1 MCLAVPG
8 RIENIDNM
16 DPIFRT
22 GKVCF
27 GGIIKTINLACV
39 PEARTGDY
47 VLVHAGLAISVIDEE
62 EARKTLD
69 CLDEIGNAKTP
80 ETPLF

>member
-8 RIENIDNM
+8 RIESIDSA
-16 DPIFRT
+16 DPVFRT

-27 GGIIKTINLACV
+27 GGIFKTINLACV
-39 PEARTGDY
+39 PEAQTGDY
-47 VLVHAGLAISVIDEE
+47 VLVHAGIAISVIDEE

-69 CLDEIGNAKTP
+69 CLNEIGDI
-80 ETPLF
+80 

>member
-1 MCLAVPG
+1 MYLAVPG
-8 RIENIDNM
+8 RIENIDNT

-69 CLDEIGNAKTP
+69 CLDEIGSA
-80 ETPLF
+80 ETSEIIP